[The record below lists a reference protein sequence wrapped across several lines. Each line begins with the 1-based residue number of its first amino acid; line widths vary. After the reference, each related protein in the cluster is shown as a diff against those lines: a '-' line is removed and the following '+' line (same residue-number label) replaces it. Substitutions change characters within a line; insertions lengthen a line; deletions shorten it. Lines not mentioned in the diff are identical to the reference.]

1 MRYGLCVLLG
11 FALATASLVAGA
23 WALYHL
29 TRTGTCASG
38 GPYVSARPCPPGT
51 GAHIVSLIGG
61 VFGVLLAGGIY
72 AARGGDHRRGP
83 VGFGLMLWT
92 LGFLMLAGAT
102 LLGAYGPANT
112 DQGGSK
118 LGAIIMAAVFVP
130 MALIPFLFALFSGR
144 GGDDRDVRVG
154 PAPAIQPHAFS
165 APRPSAGPAVG
176 VGTPWTFGAPAAPA
190 NGSSSLDQ
198 LEKLARLHAEGA
210 LTDAEFAAAKA
221 KILSRG

>member
-83 VGFGLMLWT
+83 LGFGLMLWT

-130 MALIPFLFALFSGR
+130 MALIPFLLALFSGR
-144 GGDDRDVRVG
+144 GGDDPPGSPR
-154 PAPAIQPHAFS
+154 PAPPV
-165 APRPSAGPAVG
+165 PPPPV
-176 VGTPWTFGAPAAPA
+176 TPPP
-190 NGSSSLDQ
+190 
-198 LEKLARLHAEGA
+198 
-210 LTDAEFAAAKA
+210 
-221 KILSRG
+221 

>member
-1 MRYGLCVLLG
+1 MRYWLCVLLG
-11 FALATASLVAGA
+11 FAVATASLVAGA

-51 GAHIVSLIGG
+51 GTHIVSLIGG

-92 LGFLMLAGAT
+92 LGFLMLAGAA
-102 LLGAYGPANT
+102 LLGAYGPART
-112 DQGGSK
+112 GSGSQ
-118 LGAIIMAAVFVP
+118 LGAIIVAAVFIP
-130 MALIPFLFALFSGR
+130 MALIPLLFALVIRR
-144 GGDDRDVRVG
+144 GGQDREVRVG
-154 PAPAIQPHAFS
+154 PAPAIQPHGFT
-165 APRPSAGPAVG
+165 APRSTGGPAVV
-176 VGTPWTFGAPAAPA
+176 VGTPWTFGGSA
-190 NGSSSLDQ
+190 NGSTSLDQ
-198 LEKLARLHAEGA
+198 LEKLAKLHADGA